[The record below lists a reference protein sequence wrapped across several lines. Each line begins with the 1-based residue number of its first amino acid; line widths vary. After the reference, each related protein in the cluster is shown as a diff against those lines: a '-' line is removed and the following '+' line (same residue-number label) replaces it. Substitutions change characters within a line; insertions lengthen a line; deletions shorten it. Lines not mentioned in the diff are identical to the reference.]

1 MSIGL
6 DSVTKWGQKHAKFKR
21 TVSNFLIFAFQPCQ
35 VRRSSRKARH
45 LGLVNHPAGFQLD
58 WGCGSKDTLRQL
70 VCNTNYSVFSVSIS
84 KSNHWGHRGRIH
96 KFLSDYNLTAS
107 IAMKPRMAPYSDGDT
122 DLLTGM
128 KRNSSLDLSV
138 TGTMNIARGTTLI
151 LEAATEVTGE
161 HNGQELD
168 FSVRQFVPGFGT
180 PVFLTAGVKRQNAN
194 LASFLYGVEASE
206 EVATRR
212 TYSTGTVLLP
222 YISAN
227 TIYGLS
233 DSISLFGNTGL
244 TIYPKKVL
252 NSPIINERTSLNLIG
267 GLAFTF

>member
-1 MSIGL
+1 MQSL
-6 DSVTKWGQKHAKFKR
+6 KR
-21 TVSNFLIFAFQPCQ
+21 TVSNFLIFCLSAMPIQAQQSEGTAFGFGQP
-35 VRRSSRKARH
+35 SSGFSIG
-45 LGLVNHPAGFQLD
+45 LGAVAAKTPYD
-58 WGCGSKDTLRQL
+58 S
-70 VCNTNYSVFSVSIS
+70 SFSTRIIPYFRYQSQNLTIGGTEGVSY
-84 KSNHWGHRGRIH
+84 

-138 TGTMNIARGTTLI
+138 TGTMNIARGTSFI
-151 LEAATEVTGE
+151 IEAATEVTGE